1 MDYEKVKLRTDLAAL
16 AKQVGE
22 AAKAEAVA
30 ALSARVAILEAAMEA
45 AKAAKPAFFTKREK
59 K

>member
-1 MDYEKVKLRTDLAAL
+1 MDQEKVKLRTGIEAL
-16 AKQVGE
+16 AKQIGE

-30 ALSARVAILEAAMEA
+30 ALSARVAVLEAAAEA
-45 AKAAKPAFFTKREK
+45 AKAARPFFTKREK